1 MAGTKSLNVQWAIN
15 EAIKEEMERD
25 PSVFIVGEDV
35 GKPGGPFGVTR
46 GLIDQFGAG
55 RCVDTPISEGAIVGL
70 CVGAAA
76 SGLRPVAEIMF
87 MNFITLA
94 VEEFYNQAS
103 KMRWMFGGQ
112 VKVPMVVRAM
122 TAGGFGAGPHHSSSL
137 EAWFASMPGM
147 KVVMPSNSYTA
158 KGLMKAAIRD
168 DNPVLY
174 VEPLSSYKLKMEVPT
189 DDFIVPIGKA
199 MINREGKDVTIVSI
213 GRMLLEATKAADKL
227 KADGIE
233 AEVIDLC
240 TVNPID
246 METIYA
252 SVKKTN
258 RCVVI
263 HEAKKITGVGA
274 EIAADLQE
282 QLFDWLDAPVARVA
296 APFTH
301 IAFQP
306 KLEKHYLPDADKL
319 VAQVKKMIG

>member
-1 MAGTKSLNVQWAIN
+1 
-15 EAIKEEMERD
+15 
-25 PSVFIVGEDV
+25 
-35 GKPGGPFGVTR
+35 
-46 GLIDQFGAG
+46 
-55 RCVDTPISEGAIVGL
+55 
-70 CVGAAA
+70 
-76 SGLRPVAEIMF
+76 MF

-174 VEPLSSYKLKMEVPT
+174 VEPLSSYKLKMEIPT
-189 DDFIVPIGKA
+189 DDYICPIGKA
-199 MINREGKDVTIVSI
+199 MVTREGKDVTIVSI

-233 AEVIDLC
+233 AEVIDLLTREPHRHGNHLRIGQEDQPLRDHSRGQRRSWAWAQKLLPTC
-240 TVNPID
+240 RRICLTGLTHRLPALRLPLRTSLSSPSLRS
-246 METIYA
+246 TICPMPT
-252 SVKKTN
+252 SWS
-258 RCVVI
+258 R
-263 HEAKKITGVGA
+263 
-274 EIAADLQE
+274 
-282 QLFDWLDAPVARVA
+282 R
-296 APFTH
+296 
-301 IAFQP
+301 
-306 KLEKHYLPDADKL
+306 
-319 VAQVKKMIG
+319 

>member
-1 MAGTKSLNVQWAIN
+1 MAGTKTINVQWSIN

-35 GKPGGPFGVTR
+35 GKPGGPFGVTK
-46 GLIDQFGAG
+46 GLIDQFGAS

-87 MNFITLA
+87 MNFITLT

-174 VEPLSSYKLKMEVPT
+174 VEPLSSYKLKMEIPT
-189 DDFIVPIGKA
+189 DDYIVEIGKA
-199 MINREGKDVTIVSI
+199 MVTREGKDITIVSI
-213 GRMLLEATKAADKL
+213 GRMLQEAMKAADKL

-233 AEVIDLC
+233 AEVIDLL

-258 RCVVI
+258 RCVII
-263 HEAKKITGVGA
+263 HEAKKVMGVGA
-274 EIAADLQE
+274 EIAANLQE
-282 QLFDWLDAPVARVA
+282 NLFDWLDAPVARVA

-306 KLEKHYLPDADKL
+306 KLEKHYFPDADKL

>member
-1 MAGTKSLNVQWAIN
+1 MSDKKPLNYQWAIN
-15 EAIKEEMERD
+15 HGLAEEMRRD
-25 PSVFIVGEDV
+25 PSVFIIGEDV

-46 GLIDQFGAG
+46 GLIQEFGPE

-70 CVGAAA
+70 CCGAAA
-76 SGLRPVAEIMF
+76 AGLRPVAEIMF

-112 VKVPMVVRAM
+112 VKQPFVVRAM

-137 EAWFASMPGM
+137 EGWFASMPGL
-147 KVVMPSNSYTA
+147 KVVMPSNPRTA

-174 VEPLSSYKLKMEVPT
+174 VEPLASYKMKMMMPEGDYLT
-189 DDFIVPIGKA
+189 PIGKA
-199 MINREGKDVTIVSI
+199 EVVKEGSDITIVSI
-213 GRMLLEATKAADKL
+213 GRMLVEAEKAAATL
-227 KADGIE
+227 EQDGIK
-233 AEVIDLC
+233 AEVIDLL
-240 TVNPID
+240 TVNPLD

-258 RCVVI
+258 RCAII
-263 HEAKKITGVGA
+263 HEAKKIMGCGA
-274 EIAADLQE
+274 EIAAALQE
-282 QLFDWLDAPVARVA
+282 DMFDWLDAPVARVA

-301 IAFQP
+301 IAFHP
-306 KLEKHYLPDADKL
+306 ALEKHYMPDAEKL
-319 VAQVKKMIG
+319 VAKVKEMIG

>member
-1 MAGTKSLNVQWAIN
+1 MADKKPLNFQWAIN
-15 EAIKEEMERD
+15 HGIAEEMRRD
-25 PSVFIVGEDV
+25 PTVFIVGEDV

-46 GLIDQFGAG
+46 GLIDEFGPE

-70 CVGAAA
+70 CCGASAA
-76 SGLRPVAEIMF
+76 GLRPVAEIMF

-112 VKVPMVVRAM
+112 VKLPMVVRAM

-137 EAWFASMPGM
+137 EGWFASMPGL
-147 KVVMPSNSYTA
+147 KVVMPSNPVTA

-174 VEPLSSYKLKMEVPT
+174 VEPLQSYKLKAMMPDGDYIT
-189 DDFIVPIGKA
+189 PIGKA
-199 MINREGKDVTIVSI
+199 QVVKEGKDITIVSI
-213 GRMLLEATKAADKL
+213 GRMLADAEKAVSVLDGSGI
-227 KADGIE
+227 KAE
-233 AEVIDLC
+233 LIDLL
-240 TVNPID
+240 TVNPFD

-258 RCVVI
+258 RCVII
-263 HEAKKITGVGA
+263 HEAKKIMGCGA
-274 EIAADLQE
+274 EIAASLQE
-282 QLFDWLDAPVARVA
+282 DMFDWLDAPVARVA

-306 KLEKHYLPDADKL
+306 ALEKHYLPDAEKL
-319 VAQVKKMIG
+319 VAKVKEMIG

>member
-1 MAGTKSLNVQWAIN
+1 MADKKPLNFQWAIN
-15 EAIKEEMERD
+15 HGIAEEMRRD

-46 GLIDQFGAG
+46 GLIDEFGPE

-70 CVGAAA
+70 CCGASAA
-76 SGLRPVAEIMF
+76 GLRPVAEIMF

-112 VKVPMVVRAM
+112 VKLPMVVRAM
-122 TAGGFGAGPHHSSSL
+122 TAGGYGAGPHHSSSL
-137 EAWFASMPGM
+137 EGWFASMPGL
-147 KVVMPSNSYTA
+147 KVVMPSNPANA

-174 VEPLSSYKLKMEVPT
+174 VEPLASYKLKMMMPDGDYIT
-189 DDFIVPIGKA
+189 PIGKA
-199 MINREGKDVTIVSI
+199 EVVKEGKDITIVSI
-213 GRMLLEATKAADKL
+213 GRMRT
-227 KADGIE
+227 E
-233 AEVIDLC
+233 AEKAVSVLEGSGIKAELIDLL
-240 TVNPID
+240 TVNPLD

-258 RCVVI
+258 RCVII
-263 HEAKKITGVGA
+263 HEAKKVMGCGA
-274 EIAADLQE
+274 EIAASLQE
-282 QLFDWLDAPVARVA
+282 DLFDWLDAPVARVA

-306 KLEKHYLPDADKL
+306 ALEKHYLPDAEKL
-319 VAQVKKMIG
+319 VAKVKEMIG

>member
-1 MAGTKSLNVQWAIN
+1 MAKPIKFQWAIN
-15 EAIKEEMERD
+15 HAIAEEMRRD

-46 GLIDQFGAG
+46 GIIDEFGPERA
-55 RCVDTPISEGAIVGL
+55 VDTPISEGAIVGL
-70 CVGAAA
+70 CCGAAA
-76 SGLRPVAEIMF
+76 AGLRPVAEIMF
-87 MNFITLA
+87 MNFITLC
-94 VEEFYNQAS
+94 VEEFYNQGS

-112 VKVPMVVRAM
+112 VTQPFVVRAM

-137 EAWFASMPGM
+137 ESWFASMPGM
-147 KVVMPSNSYTA
+147 KVVLPSNPLNA

-174 VEPLSSYKLKMEVPT
+174 IEPLSSYGMKMEIPEE
-189 DDFIVPIGKA
+189 DFITPIGKA
-199 MINREGKDVTIVSI
+199 EVAVEGSDITVVSI
-213 GRMLLEATKAADKL
+213 GRMRPEAEKAVAALEK
-227 KADGIE
+227 DGIK
-233 AEVIDLC
+233 AELIDLL

-246 METIYA
+246 MDTIYG

-258 RCVVI
+258 RCVI
-263 HEAKKITGVGA
+263 MHEAKKIMGVGA

-282 QLFDWLDAPVARVA
+282 TMFDWLDAPVARVA

-306 KLEKHYLPDADKL
+306 ALEKHYLPDAEKL
-319 VAQVKKMIG
+319 TAKVKEMMG

>member
-1 MAGTKSLNVQWAIN
+1 MADKKPLNFQWAIN
-15 EAIKEEMERD
+15 HGIAEEMRRD
-25 PSVFIVGEDV
+25 PTVFIVGEDV

-46 GLIDQFGAG
+46 GLITEFGPE

-70 CVGAAA
+70 CCGASAA
-76 SGLRPVAEIMF
+76 GLRPVAEIMF

-112 VKVPMVVRAM
+112 VKLPMVVRAM

-137 EAWFASMPGM
+137 EGWFAGMPGL
-147 KVVMPSNSYTA
+147 KVVMPSNPANA

-174 VEPLSSYKLKMEVPT
+174 VEPLASYKIKMMMPDGDYIT
-189 DDFIVPIGKA
+189 PIGKA
-199 MINREGKDVTIVSI
+199 EVVKEGKDITIVSI
-213 GRMLLEATKAADKL
+213 GRMRA
-227 KADGIE
+227 E
-233 AEVIDLC
+233 AEKAVSVLEGSGIKAELIDLL
-240 TVNPID
+240 TVNPLD
-246 METIYA
+246 METIYS

-258 RCVVI
+258 RCVII
-263 HEAKKITGVGA
+263 HEAKKIMGCGA
-274 EIAADLQE
+274 EIAASLQE
-282 QLFDWLDAPVARVA
+282 DLFDWLDAPVARVA

-306 KLEKHYLPDADKL
+306 ALEKHYLPDAEKL
-319 VAQVKKMIG
+319 VAKVKEMIG

>member
-1 MAGTKSLNVQWAIN
+1 MAEKKPLNFQWAIN
-15 EAIKEEMERD
+15 HGIAEEMRKD
-25 PSVFIVGEDV
+25 PSVFIIGEDV

-46 GLIDQFGAG
+46 GLIKEFGPE

-70 CVGAAA
+70 CCGAAA
-76 SGLRPVAEIMF
+76 AGLRPVAEIMF

-112 VKVPMVVRAM
+112 VKQPLVVRAM

-137 EAWFASMPGM
+137 EGWFASMPGM
-147 KVVMPSNSYTA
+147 KVVMPSNPRTA

-174 VEPLSSYKLKMEVPT
+174 VEPLASYKLKMVLPEGDYIT
-189 DDFIVPIGKA
+189 PIGKA
-199 MINREGKDVTIVSI
+199 EVVKEGSDVTIVSI
-213 GRMLLEATKAADKL
+213 GRMLAEAEKAAAAL
-227 KADGIE
+227 EQDGIK
-233 AEVIDLC
+233 AEIIDLL
-240 TVNPID
+240 TVNPFD
-246 METIYA
+246 LDTIYE

-258 RCVVI
+258 RCAII
-263 HEAKKITGVGA
+263 HEAKKTMGCGA
-274 EIAADLQE
+274 EIAAALQE
-282 QLFDWLDAPVARVA
+282 NMFDWLDAPVARVA

-306 KLEKHYLPDADKL
+306 ALEKHYLPDAEKL
-319 VAQVKKMIG
+319 IAKVKEMIG